1 MKSALFLLFL
11 VSVSLQV
18 DFALST
24 VESRIEQLN
33 ELWYRA
39 HIIFKNVKE
48 FKEIE
53 VDSRRDK
60 INNQT
65 IYLLEEVTSLTQ
77 TTHKQIEEEADTY
90 AAEDENID
98 VDLCLDA
105 AVDQLK
111 YVIVYDCGS
120 FGTCR
125 NRSEVEIKTIIKEL
139 IQYIKVM
146 EETKRTIIY
155 VRDVACQNLTGY
167 AQELCLYCRIPQ
179 IEVQVV
185 TYEKKV
191 QRFTKRV
198 LTIIEQIV
206 QSVNKCLNDSS
217 EKAKDNINN
226 IVTETKECFAQL
238 CNNSTTTAQPPTTT
252 TTEVPTLEP
261 TTEEPTTVAPK
272 KP

>member
-1 MKSALFLLFL
+1 MKSALLLLFL
-11 VSVSLQV
+11 ASAALQV

-39 HIIFKNVKE
+39 HIIYKNVKE
-48 FKEIE
+48 FKENE

-65 IYLLEEVTSLTQ
+65 ISLLEEVTSLTQ
-77 TTHKQIEEEADTY
+77 TTHKQIENLRNFSCYQEEADTY
-90 AAEDENID
+90 AAEDENIN

-105 AVDQLK
+105 AVNQLK
-111 YVIVYDCGS
+111 YIIVYDCGS

-146 EETKRTIIY
+146 EETKMTIIY

-191 QRFTKRV
+191 QRFTKRA
-198 LTIIEQIV
+198 LTIIEQVV
-206 QSVNKCLNDSS
+206 QTVNKCLTDSS
-217 EKAKDNINN
+217 DKAKDKINN
-226 IVTETKECFAQL
+226 IVKETKECFAQL
-238 CNNSTTTAQPPTTT
+238 CNNSTTTVEPPTTST
-252 TTEVPTLEP
+252 TTEPITE
-261 TTEEPTTVAPK
+261 TTTI
-272 KP
+272 